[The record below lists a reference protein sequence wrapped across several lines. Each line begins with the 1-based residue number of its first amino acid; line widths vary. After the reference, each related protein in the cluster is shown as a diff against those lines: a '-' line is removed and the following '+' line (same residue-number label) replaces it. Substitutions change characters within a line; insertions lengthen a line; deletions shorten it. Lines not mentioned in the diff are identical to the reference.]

1 MQVQRN
7 ERAITCNKMLGFRTR
22 YCTPEHVQTFPI
34 ESASHISK
42 ECVWVRSGKPSRKLL
57 ALFQWNVMNTVIVS
71 DSRGIAD
78 RRSVS
83 KQCAILGHMDMKRLP
98 TPIQKPIFGPG
109 RKVGRTSKALQPRI
123 PMKVTEYNANTQR
136 TSQVRC
142 SGALGCPHATIVHDY
157 PLCRKCTPLGQ
168 RIRHPR
174 QLPRLFERRPPI

>member
-1 MQVQRN
+1 MGAVW
-7 ERAITCNKMLGFRTR
+7 ETI
-22 YCTPEHVQTFPI
+22 PEALSTFPMERHEHRDRI
-34 ESASHISK
+34 
-42 ECVWVRSGKPSRKLL
+42 R
-57 ALFQWNVMNTVIVS
+57 FTWNRPLTM
-71 DSRGIAD
+71 D

-98 TPIQKPIFGPG
+98 TPIQRPLFGPG

-123 PMKVTEYNANTQR
+123 PMKVTEYNANTER

-174 QLPRLFERRPPI
+174 HLPRLFERWPPI